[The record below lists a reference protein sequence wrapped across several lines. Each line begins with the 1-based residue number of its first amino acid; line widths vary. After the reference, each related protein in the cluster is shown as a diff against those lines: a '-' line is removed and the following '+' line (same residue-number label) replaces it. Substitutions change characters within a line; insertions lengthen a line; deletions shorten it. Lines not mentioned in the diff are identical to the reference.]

1 MFKKGPKGVGYYLD
15 KKPQPKFQPNLKKQ
29 PAKQQQQGQP
39 GGWVKMKGG
48 LKYQDMKPGRC
59 VTLSFQHVFH
69 FLTVELLLCSGNSK
83 VRHLCTD
90 EKSSRAEPQMAP
102 ARN

>member
-1 MFKKGPKGVGYYLD
+1 MSKRVTKLFRLTPSSVVQTPLEPGYVFKKGPKGVGYYLD

-29 PAKQQQQGQP
+29 PAKQQQGQP

-59 VTLSFQHVFH
+59 VTLSSHHV
-69 FLTVELLLCSGNSK
+69 SIS
-83 VRHLCTD
+83 
-90 EKSSRAEPQMAP
+90 
-102 ARN
+102 

>member
-1 MFKKGPKGVGYYLD
+1 MSKRVTKVFRLTPSSVVPFDPGYVFKKGPKGVGYYLD

-59 VTLSFQHVFH
+59 VTLAQ
-69 FLTVELLLCSGNSK
+69 
-83 VRHLCTD
+83 
-90 EKSSRAEPQMAP
+90 AP
-102 ARN
+102 ARDAKWVPGFA